1 MIEKFNSLFYL
12 IVFLVHFIGYAFY
25 AYRCVFDTKDFL
37 KQYGM
42 DNTGAIMV
50 RFFGSFFIASVIMAI
65 YIMFVR
71 PDGVDGTWGFF
82 NLIFVQNLMAFF
94 GGIYS
99 IKINKLGHTKKTS
112 DEGIYAPGA
121 LMVLSAVLCYGLAD
135 KIYS

>member
-1 MIEKFNSLFYL
+1 MIEKFNGVVYL
-12 IVFLVHFIGYAFY
+12 AIFVIHFIGYAVY
-25 AYRCVFDTKDFL
+25 AYRCVFGTQSFL
-37 KQYGM
+37 NQYGV
-42 DNTGAIMV
+42 DNTGAIMT
-50 RFFGSFFIASVIMAI
+50 RFFGSMFIGAILMAI

-71 PDGVDGTWGFF
+71 DDGVYGTWGFF

-94 GGIYS
+94 VGIYS